1 MQKILEKAAQIQL
14 LLLDVD
20 GVLTDRKIYYTD
32 NGHECKAF
40 NLHDGLGIKLLI
52 QTGVEVGIIT
62 TRESSIVQKRMQ
74 ELGVKH
80 VYQGYS
86 DKNIALEHITQSLK
100 FNTQHIAYVGDDLPD
115 LAIIRKVGLGIAVL
129 DAIEYVRTHADWV
142 TQAAGGQGAVREVC
156 ELIMRAQGTLSSTYE
171 HYL

>member
-1 MQKILEKAAQIQL
+1 MLKIYEKAAKIRL

-52 QTGVEVGIIT
+52 RTGIEVGIIT
-62 TRESSIVQKRMQ
+62 TRESPIVQRRMQ

-80 VYQGYS
+80 VYQGFN
-86 DKNIALEHITQSLK
+86 DKNIALEQITHSL
-100 FNTQHIAYVGDDLPD
+100 NLTTHQIAYVGDDLPD
-115 LAIIRKVGLGIAVL
+115 LPIIRKVALGIAVA
-129 DAIEYVRTHADWV
+129 DALEYVRNHADWI
-142 TQAAGGQGAVREVC
+142 TKAAGGQGAVREVC
-156 ELIMRAQGTLSSTYE
+156 ELIMHAQGTLNSVYE